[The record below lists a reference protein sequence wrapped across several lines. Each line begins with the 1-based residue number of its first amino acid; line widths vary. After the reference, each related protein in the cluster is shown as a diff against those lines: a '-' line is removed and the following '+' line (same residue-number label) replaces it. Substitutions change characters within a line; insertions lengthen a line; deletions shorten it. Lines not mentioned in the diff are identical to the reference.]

1 MSDKDVIAR
10 RVAQELKDGDRVNL
24 GIGLPTLVAKY
35 LPRVLQVHFH
45 SENGNYGIVTD
56 ELDRVLGTEYEVGT
70 GMGPSPT
77 VRNLGYTSEE
87 AKKYPWVAELD
98 QAQSR
103 N

>member
-1 MSDKDVIAR
+1 MKPQLAAHR
-10 RVAQELKDGDRVNL
+10 RHAEGVA
-24 GIGLPTLVAKY
+24 VAAD
-35 LPRVLQVHFH
+35 PRHHALHHFH

-56 ELDRVLGTEYEVGT
+56 VLDRVLGTEYEVGT

-87 AKKYPWVAELD
+87 AKKYPWVAQLD
-98 QAQSR
+98 QAQPR